1 VLEDCGYIAGQCIP
15 IVPVYGK
22 RWFVDNVERC
32 MGHVRLAKDMQRLK
46 NMQLSKLAEISAL
59 SSMEKPIFMPEQVAG
74 HQVMWAEDNLK
85 NYPYLLVNGITDASG
100 AVPPAMAAL
109 LGVTDLDMQQLLG
122 SQGNGD
128 KMVSHVT
135 SKAVDLVMQRLDMQ
149 SYIYVSNM
157 AKAIKR
163 VGEIWLSMAKDV
175 FVEDKRKMKVVTANG
190 EQDEVELMTPVID
203 PESGELE
210 YENDLSEAQFDV
222 AVDVGPSSTTKRQA
236 TVQALLSMMAV
247 TQDPE
252 TMNVLSSMA
261 MMNME
266 GEGLGDVRNYFRKK
280 LLRMG
285 AVKPTEQEAQ
295 ELLAEQQN
303 AQPDAQT
310 QYFAAEAQ
318 RANALAQKA
327 QADTVLVMAKAE
339 ETRAKT
345 EETIA
350 KAGQIDQD
358 KAMQLAEKI
367 EKDVQKL
374 VAPPA
379 TF

>member
-1 VLEDCGYIAGQCIP
+1 
-15 IVPVYGK
+15 
-22 RWFVDNVERC
+22 
-32 MGHVRLAKDMQRLK
+32 
-46 NMQLSKLAEISAL
+46 
-59 SSMEKPIFMPEQVAG
+59 
-74 HQVMWAEDNLK
+74 
-85 NYPYLLVNGITDASG
+85 
-100 AVPPAMAAL
+100 
-109 LGVTDLDMQQLLG
+109 
-122 SQGNGD
+122 
-128 KMVSHVT
+128 
-135 SKAVDLVMQRLDMQ
+135 
-149 SYIYVSNM
+149 M

-175 FVEDKRKMKVVTANG
+175 FVEDKRKMKVVTSNG
-190 EQDEVELMTPVID
+190 EQDEIELMTPVIN

-210 YENDLSEAQFDV
+210 YDNDLSEAQFDV

-266 GEGLGDVRNYFRKK
+266 GEGLGDVRTYFRKK
-280 LLRMG
+280 LLKMG

-295 ELLAEQQN
+295 ELLAEAQN
-303 AQPDAQT
+303 AQPDVQA

-318 RANALAQKA
+318 RANALATKA
-327 QADTVLVMAKAE
+327 QADTVLTLARAE

-358 KAMQLAEKI
+358 KAMKLADRI
-367 EKDVQKL
+367 ENDVQKL
-374 VAPPA
+374 VAPVMPA
-379 TF
+379 APMQTF

>member
-1 VLEDCGYIAGQCIP
+1 
-15 IVPVYGK
+15 
-22 RWFVDNVERC
+22 
-32 MGHVRLAKDMQRLK
+32 
-46 NMQLSKLAEISAL
+46 
-59 SSMEKPIFMPEQVAG
+59 
-74 HQVMWAEDNLK
+74 
-85 NYPYLLVNGITDASG
+85 
-100 AVPPAMAAL
+100 
-109 LGVTDLDMQQLLG
+109 
-122 SQGNGD
+122 
-128 KMVSHVT
+128 VSHVT

-190 EQDEVELMTPVID
+190 EQDEIELMTPVIN
-203 PESGELE
+203 PETGELE
-210 YENDLSEAQFDV
+210 YDNDLSEAEFDV

-266 GEGLGDVRNYFRKK
+266 GEGLGDVRSYFRKK
-280 LLRMG
+280 LLKMG

-295 ELLAEQQN
+295 ELLAEAQN
-303 AQPDAQT
+303 AQPDVQA
-310 QYFAAEAQ
+310 QYFVAEAQ
-318 RANALAQKA
+318 RANALATKA
-327 QADTVLVMAKAE
+327 QADTVLTLAKAE

-358 KAMQLAEKI
+358 KAMKLADRI
-367 EKDVQKL
+367 ENDVQKL
-374 VAPPA
+374 VAPVQ

>member
-1 VLEDCGYIAGQCIP
+1 
-15 IVPVYGK
+15 
-22 RWFVDNVERC
+22 
-32 MGHVRLAKDMQRLK
+32 
-46 NMQLSKLAEISAL
+46 
-59 SSMEKPIFMPEQVAG
+59 
-74 HQVMWAEDNLK
+74 
-85 NYPYLLVNGITDASG
+85 
-100 AVPPAMAAL
+100 
-109 LGVTDLDMQQLLG
+109 
-122 SQGNGD
+122 
-128 KMVSHVT
+128 
-135 SKAVDLVMQRLDMQ
+135 
-149 SYIYVSNM
+149 
-157 AKAIKR
+157 
-163 VGEIWLSMAKDV
+163 MAKDV

-295 ELLAEQQN
+295 DLLAEQQN
-303 AQPDAQT
+303 AQPDVQT